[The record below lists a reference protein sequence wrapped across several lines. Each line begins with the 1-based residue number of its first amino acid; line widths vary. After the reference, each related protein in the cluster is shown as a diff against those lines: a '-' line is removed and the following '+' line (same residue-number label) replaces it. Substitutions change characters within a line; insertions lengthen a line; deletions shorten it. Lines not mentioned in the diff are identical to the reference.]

1 MTPFLFPVS
10 GVETW
15 LWLPPLVAFILSF
28 FSSMVGISGAFLLM
42 PFQMSVLGYAGPSAS
57 ATNLVFNLYATPGG
71 VLRYARD
78 GRMAWPLARLII
90 LGTLPGVVLGFYL
103 RTLVLPDVERF
114 KLFVGAILL
123 YLAWRLLSEF
133 APWAERRH
141 APVASG
147 GATLRLVRSDWQ
159 RMEFRLG
166 EHSHGFSVPAML
178 TLAFVVGII
187 GGTYGIG
194 GGAIIAPFCIAVFR
208 LPVVIVAGAAL
219 AGTFATSVIGVIV
232 YSVLPLPGGGHA
244 APDWAL
250 GTLFGLGGLAG
261 MYLGAAT
268 QKHVP
273 HKVLKIGLGILLSGL
288 GGMYLWPVH

>member
-1 MTPFLFPVS
+1 MSGLWYHFATS

-15 LWLPPLVAFILSF
+15 LWLPALAAFVVSF

-71 VLRYARD
+71 VWRYARD
-78 GRMAWPLARLII
+78 ARMAWPLARLIV

-103 RTLVLPDVERF
+103 RTLYLPDVARF

-123 YLAWRLLSEF
+123 FLAWRLLSEF
-133 APWAERRH
+133 APWKSRLH
-141 APVASG
+141 TPTPVG
-147 GATLRLVRSDWQ
+147 GAKLHLVRSDWR
-159 RMEFRLG
+159 RMEFMLG
-166 EHSHGFSVPAML
+166 EHAYGFPVPAML
-178 TLAFVVGII
+178 ALAFVVGII

-194 GGAIIAPFCIAVFR
+194 GGAIIAPFCIAIFR
-208 LPVVIVAGAAL
+208 LPVAMVAGAAL

-232 YSVLPLPGGGHA
+232 YSLLPLPGGGHA
-244 APDWAL
+244 TPDWAL
-250 GTLFGLGGLAG
+250 GTLFGMGGLAG
-261 MYLGAAT
+261 MVLGAAC

-273 HKVLKIGLGILLSGL
+273 QRILKAGLGTVLAGL
-288 GGMYLWPVH
+288 GLSYLI